1 MPTVLTGIADINLFC
16 QIRSLMHDYLAT
28 DGDSSV
34 RSRSEEN
41 DARRH
46 LYTGNRDKN
55 KVRRPA
61 FSFFIFQLADRS
73 IVENVQIVRYRA

>member
-1 MPTVLTGIADINLFC
+1 METPTKRGKTPTALTVIANTNLFC

-34 RSRSEEN
+34 RSRAEEN
-41 DARRH
+41 DSRRH

-55 KVRRPA
+55 KVRRPVIIIA
-61 FSFFIFQLADRS
+61 SR
-73 IVENVQIVRYRA
+73 

>member
-1 MPTVLTGIADINLFC
+1 METSTKRGKTPTALTGFADINLFY

-34 RSRSEEN
+34 GSRAEEK

-55 KVRRPA
+55 KVKR
-61 FSFFIFQLADRS
+61 SVIFIIF
-73 IVENVQIVRYRA
+73 N